1 MKALRTIF
9 ALICVAVLA
18 SSCGSKEPVKY
29 KELIISFNTTEI
41 TLIGTKPVEVT
52 YSARDYN
59 GPVTVENGFYSLLG
73 PVNFKIDN
81 KFDSNS
87 GQGVLSFTQTEIQ
100 KATHIGSL
108 IFTDGVN
115 SVKKG
120 DIYVYTKTE

>member
-9 ALICVAVLA
+9 VLICVAVLA
-18 SSCGSKEPVKY
+18 SSCGSKESVKY

-59 GPVTVENGFYSLLG
+59 GPVTVENGFY

-87 GQGVLSFTQTEIQ
+87 GQGVLTFTQTEIQ
-100 KATHIGSL
+100 RATHIGSL
-108 IFTDGVN
+108 IFKDGVN